1 MMHSESGNKLRIL
14 GSSFLSN
21 FFGTDGIRGEV
32 GKAPITADFL
42 LKVGWAVGSVLRE
55 SGSASV
61 IIGKDTRVS
70 GYLFESALEAGFLSA
85 GVNVGMLGPMPS
97 PAIAYLT
104 QAFGA
109 TAGVVISA
117 SHNPYH
123 DNGVKFF
130 SSKGVKLSD
139 DIQAAIEKKISMPMV
154 SVDSASIGK
163 AKRYGQALGRYIEF
177 CKSTFDKS
185 CDLSNLKIVIDC
197 ANGATYHIAEDVF
210 TELGASVTII
220 NNSPDGYNINHEC
233 GATDTLHLQREVI
246 ENSADLGI
254 AFDGDGD
261 RLIMVDHK
269 GEKVDGDELVFII
282 ANAWKKS
289 GELKSNTVVGT
300 KMTNL
305 GIRNALSDNGVG
317 FIEAD
322 VGDRHVMDQLIKNKA
337 ILGGE
342 GSGHIICLNKSTS
355 GDAIIAAL
363 QVLEIIA
370 KSGQSLFDLKSRMT
384 KYPQVL
390 INIKTQKKI
399 NLSDS
404 KLIEVIRSVESKL
417 TDTGRVLV
425 RESGTESLVRVM
437 VECAEYDLAEESAK
451 HISKTIQSM

>member
-1 MMHSESGNKLRIL
+1 MN
-14 GSSFLSN
+14 N

-32 GKAPITADFL
+32 GVEPITADFL

-117 SHNPYH
+117 SHNPYQ

-139 DIQAAIEKKISMPMV
+139 DVQKAIEKKLATPMISV
-154 SVDSASIGK
+154 NSAAIGK

-177 CKSTFDKS
+177 CKSTFDKT
-185 CDLSNLKIVIDC
+185 CDLSNLKIIIDC

-210 TELGASVTII
+210 TELGATII
-220 NNSPDGYNINHEC
+220 MINNTPDGYNINRDC
-233 GATDTLHLQREVI
+233 GATDTRQLQHEVLKQ
-246 ENSADLGI
+246 SANLGI

-261 RLIMVDHK
+261 RLIMVDHL
-269 GEKVDGDELVFII
+269 GEKVDGDELVYII
-282 ANAWKKS
+282 ASAWS
-289 GELKSNTVVGT
+289 DNGGLKSNTVVGT

-305 GIRNALSDNGVG
+305 GVRKALLELGLT

-322 VGDRHVMDQLIKNKA
+322 VGDRHVMDELINNNA

-363 QVLEIIA
+363 QVLEVIS
-370 KSGQSLFDLKSRMT
+370 KTSETLYDLKSKMT

-390 INIKTQKKI
+390 LNIKTD
-399 NLSDS
+399 SDVDLKNNS
-404 KLIEVIRSVESKL
+404 KLADAISYIESKL
-417 TDTGRVLV
+417 SDTGRILI
-425 RESGTESLVRVM
+425 RNSGTEALVRVM
-437 VECAEYDLAEESAK
+437 VECNDLELATESANYLADVIK
-451 HISKTIQSM
+451 SK

>member
-1 MMHSESGNKLRIL
+1 M
-14 GSSFLSN
+14 SN

-32 GKAPITADFL
+32 GKSPITADVL
-42 LKVGWAVGSVLRE
+42 LKVGWAVGSVLKE
-55 SGSASV
+55 QNENASV

-117 SHNPYH
+117 SHNPFQ

-139 DIQAAIEKKISMPMV
+139 DTQKAIEKKISMPMT

-163 AKRYGQALGRYIEF
+163 AKRYAQAVGRYIEF

-185 CDLSNLKIVIDC
+185 CDLSNLNIIIDC

-210 TELGASVTII
+210 TELGASVSMI
-220 NNSPDGYNINHEC
+220 NNSPDGYNINRDC
-233 GATDTLHLQREVI
+233 GATDTKHLQKAVL
-246 ENSADLGI
+246 ENNADLGI

-269 GEKVDGDELVFII
+269 GHQVDGDELVFII
-282 ANAWKKS
+282 ANAWKDR
-289 GELKSNTVVGT
+289 GDLKSKTVVGT

-305 GIRNALSDNGVG
+305 GIQSAFADAGIS

-322 VGDRHVMDQLIKNKA
+322 VGDRHVMNQLIKHKA
-337 ILGGE
+337 VLGGE

-355 GDAIIAAL
+355 GDGIIAAL
-363 QVLEIIA
+363 QVLEVMS
-370 KSGQSLFDLKSRMT
+370 KTGKNLNDLKSRFT

-390 INIKTQKKI
+390 INIKTKSKV
-399 NLSDS
+399 NLQG
-404 KLIEVIRSVESKL
+404 ESKL
-417 TDTGRVLV
+417 TQAVNSIESKLSNTGRILI
-425 RESGTESLVRVM
+425 RESGTEPLIRVM
-437 VECAEYDLAEESAK
+437 VESANYKLAKDSAEELAE
-451 HISKTIQSM
+451 IIKTM

>member
-1 MMHSESGNKLRIL
+1 M
-14 GSSFLSN
+14 SN

-32 GKAPITADFL
+32 GKSPITADIL
-42 LKVGWAVGSVLRE
+42 LKVGWAVGSVLKE
-55 SGSASV
+55 QNENASV

-104 QAFGA
+104 QAFSA

-117 SHNPYH
+117 SHNPYQ

-130 SSKGVKLSD
+130 SSKGVKLND
-139 DIQAAIEKKISMPMV
+139 ETQKAIEKKISMPMS
-154 SVDSASIGK
+154 SVGSASIGK
-163 AKRYGQALGRYIEF
+163 ARRYEQALGRYIEF

-185 CDLSNLKIVIDC
+185 CDLSNLKIIIDC

-210 TELGASVTII
+210 SELGASVSMI
-220 NNSPDGYNINHEC
+220 NNTPDGYNINRDC
-233 GATDTLHLQREVI
+233 GATDTKHLQKEVL
-246 ENSADLGI
+246 ENNADLGI

-269 GEKVDGDELVFII
+269 GQKVDGDELVFII
-282 ANAWKKS
+282 ANAWKA
-289 GELKSNTVVGT
+289 GGDLKSNKVVGT

-305 GIRNALSDNGVG
+305 GIQLAFAEIGVS

-322 VGDRHVMDQLIKNKA
+322 VGDRHVMDQLIEHKA

-355 GDAIIAAL
+355 GDGIIAAL
-363 QVLEIIA
+363 QVLEVMS
-370 KSGQSLFDLKSRMT
+370 KTGKTLLELKSKMT

-390 INIKTQKKI
+390 INVKTDTKV
-399 NLSDS
+399 NLQEES
-404 KLIEVIRSVESKL
+404 KLSQAINSVESKL
-417 TDTGRVLV
+417 SKTGRVLV
-425 RESGTESLVRVM
+425 RESGTEPLVRVM
-437 VECAEYDLAEESAK
+437 VESSNYGLAKESAEELAK
-451 HISKTIQSM
+451 IIKSM

>member
-1 MMHSESGNKLRIL
+1 MHE
-14 GSSFLSN
+14 

-55 SGSASV
+55 SGDASV

-117 SHNPYH
+117 SHNPFQ

-130 SSKGVKLSD
+130 SSKGIKLSNET
-139 DIQAAIEKKISMPMV
+139 QKAIEEKISSTMV

-163 AKRYGQALGRYIEF
+163 AKRYGQAVGRYIEF
-177 CKSTFDKS
+177 CKSTFDKN
-185 CDLSNLKIVIDC
+185 CNLSDLKIVIDC

-210 TELGASVTII
+210 TELGASVMMI
-220 NNSPDGYNINHEC
+220 NNQPDGYNINREC
-233 GATDTLHLQREVI
+233 GATDTKHLQQEVLDQ
-246 ENSADLGI
+246 NADLGI

-282 ANAWKKS
+282 ADAWKKNGS
-289 GELKSNTVVGT
+289 LKSNIVVGT

-305 GIRNALSDNGVG
+305 GIRDAFSDLGIN
-317 FIEAD
+317 FIEAE
-322 VGDRHVMDQLIKNKA
+322 VGDRHVMDQLINNNA
-337 ILGGE
+337 VLGGE

-355 GDAIIAAL
+355 GDGIIAAL
-363 QVLEIIA
+363 QVLGVLC
-370 KSGQSLFDLKSRMT
+370 KSEQSLYNLKKNMN

-390 INIKTQKKI
+390 INIKTETEVNLI
-399 NLSDS
+399 NNERLSDAV
-404 KLIEVIRSVESKL
+404 KVIESKL
-417 TDTGRVLV
+417 SDKGRVLI
-425 RESGTESLVRVM
+425 RKSGTEPLIRVM
-437 VECAEYDLAEESAK
+437 VENIDSDLANESANYLAEIIK
-451 HISKTIQSM
+451 SK

>member
-1 MMHSESGNKLRIL
+1 M
-14 GSSFLSN
+14 SN
-21 FFGTDGIRGEV
+21 YFGTDGIRGEV
-32 GKAPITADFL
+32 GKSPITADVL
-42 LKVGWAVGSVLRE
+42 LKVGWAVGSVLKE
-55 SGSASV
+55 QNENASV

-104 QAFGA
+104 QAYGA

-117 SHNPYH
+117 SHNPFQ

-139 DIQAAIEKKISMPMV
+139 DTQKAIEEKISMPMT

-163 AKRYGQALGRYIEF
+163 AKRYEQAVGRYIEF

-185 CDLSNLKIVIDC
+185 CDLSNLNIIIDC

-210 TELGASVTII
+210 TELGASVSMI
-220 NNSPDGYNINHEC
+220 NNSPDGYNINRDC
-233 GATDTLHLQREVI
+233 GATDTKHLQKVVL
-246 ENSADLGI
+246 ENNADLGI

-269 GEKVDGDELVFII
+269 GHQVDGDELVFII
-282 ANAWKKS
+282 ANAWKES
-289 GELKSNTVVGT
+289 GDLKSKTVVGT

-305 GIRNALSDNGVG
+305 GIQSAFADAGIS

-322 VGDRHVMDQLIKNKA
+322 VGDRHGMNQLIKHKA
-337 ILGGE
+337 VLGGE

-355 GDAIIAAL
+355 GDGIIAAL
-363 QVLEIIA
+363 QVLEVMS
-370 KSGQSLFDLKSRMT
+370 KTRKNLNDLKSRFT

-390 INIKTQKKI
+390 INIKTKSKV
-399 NLSDS
+399 NLQG
-404 KLIEVIRSVESKL
+404 ESKL
-417 TDTGRVLV
+417 TQAVNSIESKLSNTGRILI
-425 RESGTESLVRVM
+425 RESGTEPLIRVM
-437 VECAEYDLAEESAK
+437 VESANYKLAKDSAEELVE
-451 HISKTIQSM
+451 IIKTM

>member
-1 MMHSESGNKLRIL
+1 M
-14 GSSFLSN
+14 SN

-32 GKAPITADFL
+32 GKSPITADVL
-42 LKVGWAVGSVLRE
+42 LKVGWAVGSVLKE
-55 SGSASV
+55 QNENASV

-117 SHNPYH
+117 SHNPFQ

-139 DIQAAIEKKISMPMV
+139 DTQKAIEKKISMPMT

-163 AKRYGQALGRYIEF
+163 AKRYEQAVGRYIEF

-185 CDLSNLKIVIDC
+185 CDLSNLNIIIDC

-210 TELGASVTII
+210 TELGASVSMI
-220 NNSPDGYNINHEC
+220 NNSPDGYNINRDC
-233 GATDTLHLQREVI
+233 GATDTNHLQKVVL
-246 ENSADLGI
+246 ENNADLGI

-269 GEKVDGDELVFII
+269 GHQVDGDELVFII
-282 ANAWKKS
+282 ANAWKES
-289 GELKSNTVVGT
+289 GDLKSKTVVGT

-305 GIRNALSDNGVG
+305 GIQSAFADAGIS

-322 VGDRHVMDQLIKNKA
+322 VGDRHVMNQLIKHKA
-337 ILGGE
+337 VLGGE

-355 GDAIIAAL
+355 GDGIIAAL
-363 QVLEIIA
+363 QVLEVMS
-370 KSGQSLFDLKSRMT
+370 KTGKNLNDLKSRFT

-390 INIKTQKKI
+390 INIKTKSKV
-399 NLSDS
+399 NLQG
-404 KLIEVIRSVESKL
+404 ESKL
-417 TDTGRVLV
+417 TQAVNSIESKLSNTGRILI
-425 RESGTESLVRVM
+425 RESGTEALIRVM
-437 VECAEYDLAEESAK
+437 VESANYKLAKDSAEELAE
-451 HISKTIQSM
+451 IIKTM

>member
-1 MMHSESGNKLRIL
+1 M
-14 GSSFLSN
+14 SN

-32 GKAPITADFL
+32 GKSPITADIL
-42 LKVGWAVGSVLRE
+42 LKVGWAVGSVLKE
-55 SGSASV
+55 QNENASV

-117 SHNPYH
+117 SHNLYQ

-130 SSKGVKLSD
+130 SSKGVKLND
-139 DIQAAIEKKISMPMV
+139 ETQKAIEKKISMPMS
-154 SVDSASIGK
+154 SVGSASIGK
-163 AKRYGQALGRYIEF
+163 ARRYEQALGRYIEF

-185 CDLSNLKIVIDC
+185 CDLSNLKIIIDC

-210 TELGASVTII
+210 SELGASVSMI
-220 NNSPDGYNINHEC
+220 NNTPDGYNINRDC
-233 GATDTLHLQREVI
+233 GATDTKHLQKEVL
-246 ENSADLGI
+246 ENNADLGI

-269 GEKVDGDELVFII
+269 GQKVDGDELVYII
-282 ANAWKKS
+282 ANAWKA
-289 GELKSNTVVGT
+289 GGDLKSNKVVGT

-305 GIRNALSDNGVG
+305 GIQLAFAEIGVS

-322 VGDRHVMDQLIKNKA
+322 VGDRHVMDQLIEHKA
-337 ILGGE
+337 VLGGE

-355 GDAIIAAL
+355 GDGIIAAL
-363 QVLEIIA
+363 QVLEVMS
-370 KSGQSLFDLKSRMT
+370 KTGKTLLELKSKMT

-390 INIKTQKKI
+390 INVKTDTKV
-399 NLSDS
+399 NLQEES
-404 KLIEVIRSVESKL
+404 KLSQAINSVESKL
-417 TDTGRVLV
+417 SKTGRVLV
-425 RESGTESLVRVM
+425 RESGTEPLVRVM
-437 VECAEYDLAEESAK
+437 VESSNYGLAKESAEELAK
-451 HISKTIQSM
+451 IIKSM

>member
-1 MMHSESGNKLRIL
+1 MN
-14 GSSFLSN
+14 N

-32 GKAPITADFL
+32 GVAPITADFL

-55 SGSASV
+55 NGDASV

-139 DIQAAIEKKISMPMV
+139 EVQKAIEEKISMPMI
-154 SVDSASIGK
+154 SVNSATIGK

-185 CDLSNLKIVIDC
+185 YDLSDLKIVIDC

-210 TELGASVTII
+210 KELGASITMI
-220 NNSPDGYNINHEC
+220 NNHPDGYNINHKC
-233 GATDTLHLQREVI
+233 GATDTRQLQKEVLKVGANI
-246 ENSADLGI
+246 GI

-261 RLIMVDHK
+261 RLIMVDHL
-269 GEKVDGDELVFII
+269 GEKVDGDELLYII
-282 ANAWKKS
+282 ASSWKKN
-289 GELKSNTVVGT
+289 GLLKSDTVVGT
-300 KMTNL
+300 RMTNL
-305 GIRNALSDNGVG
+305 GVRDALGDIGIK

-322 VGDRHVMDQLIKNKA
+322 VGDRHVMDGLINSNA

-363 QVLEIIA
+363 QILEILA
-370 KSGQSLFDLKSRMT
+370 KSNKTLNMLKNKVKKCS
-384 KYPQVL
+384 QVL
-390 INIKTQKKI
+390 LNIRTI
-399 NLSDS
+399 ADVDLDNNHALSDAIS
-404 KLIEVIRSVESKL
+404 AVEAKLLNK
-417 TDTGRVLV
+417 GRVLI
-425 RESGTESLVRVM
+425 RKSGTEPLVRVM
-437 VECAEYDLAEESAK
+437 VECADLELATEYANYLADVIK
-451 HISKTIQSM
+451 LK

>member
-1 MMHSESGNKLRIL
+1 MHE
-14 GSSFLSN
+14 

-55 SGSASV
+55 SGDASV

-117 SHNPYH
+117 SHNHYQ

-139 DIQAAIEKKISMPMV
+139 KIQKAIEEKISSTMV

-163 AKRYGQALGRYIEF
+163 AKRFGQAVGRYIEF
-177 CKSTFDKS
+177 CKSTFDKNS
-185 CDLSNLKIVIDC
+185 DLSNLKIVIDC

-210 TELGASVTII
+210 TELGASVVMI
-220 NNSPDGYNINHEC
+220 NNEPDGYNINRNC
-233 GATDTLHLQREVI
+233 GATDTKHLQQEVLGQ
-246 ENSADLGI
+246 NADLGI

-282 ANAWKKS
+282 ADAWKKN
-289 GELKSNTVVGT
+289 GHLKSNTVVGT

-305 GIRNALSDNGVG
+305 GIRDAFSDLGIN
-317 FIEAD
+317 FIEAE
-322 VGDRHVMDQLIKNKA
+322 VGDRHVMDQLIKNNA
-337 ILGGE
+337 VLGGE

-355 GDAIIAAL
+355 GDGIIAAL
-363 QVLEIIA
+363 QVLEVLC
-370 KSGQSLFDLKSRMT
+370 KSEQ
-384 KYPQVL
+384 
-390 INIKTQKKI
+390 
-399 NLSDS
+399 
-404 KLIEVIRSVESKL
+404 
-417 TDTGRVLV
+417 
-425 RESGTESLVRVM
+425 
-437 VECAEYDLAEESAK
+437 
-451 HISKTIQSM
+451 

>member
-1 MMHSESGNKLRIL
+1 
-14 GSSFLSN
+14 LSN

-32 GKAPITADFL
+32 GKSPITADIL
-42 LKVGWAVGSVLRE
+42 LKVGWAVGSVLKE
-55 SGSASV
+55 QNENASV

-117 SHNPYH
+117 SHNPYQ

-139 DIQAAIEKKISMPMV
+139 ETQKAIEKKISMPMS
-154 SVDSASIGK
+154 SVGSASIGK
-163 AKRYGQALGRYIEF
+163 ARRYEQALGRYIEF

-185 CDLSNLKIVIDC
+185 CDLSNLKIIIDC

-210 TELGASVTII
+210 SELGASVSMI
-220 NNSPDGYNINHEC
+220 NNTPDGYNINREC
-233 GATDTLHLQREVI
+233 GATDTKHLQKEVL
-246 ENSADLGI
+246 ENNADLGI

-269 GEKVDGDELVFII
+269 GQKVDGDELVFII
-282 ANAWKKS
+282 ANAWKE
-289 GELKSNTVVGT
+289 GDDLKSNRVVGT

-305 GIRNALSDNGVG
+305 GIQLAFAEIGVS

-322 VGDRHVMDQLIKNKA
+322 VGDRHVMDQLIEHKA
-337 ILGGE
+337 VLGGE

-355 GDAIIAAL
+355 GDGIIAAL
-363 QVLEIIA
+363 QVLEVMS
-370 KSGQSLFDLKSRMT
+370 KTGKTLLELKSKMT

-390 INIKTQKKI
+390 INVKTDTKV
-399 NLSDS
+399 NLQEES
-404 KLIEVIRSVESKL
+404 KLSQAINSVESKL
-417 TDTGRVLV
+417 SKTGRVLV
-425 RESGTESLVRVM
+425 RESGTEPLVRVM
-437 VECAEYDLAEESAK
+437 VESSNYGLAKESAEELAK
-451 HISKTIQSM
+451 IIKSM

>member
-1 MMHSESGNKLRIL
+1 M
-14 GSSFLSN
+14 SN

-32 GKAPITADFL
+32 GKSPITADIL
-42 LKVGWAVGSVLRE
+42 LKVGWAVGSVLKE
-55 SGSASV
+55 QNENASV

-104 QAFGA
+104 QAFSA

-117 SHNPYH
+117 SHNLYQ

-130 SSKGVKLSD
+130 SSKGVKLND
-139 DIQAAIEKKISMPMV
+139 ETQTAIEKKISMPMSSV
-154 SVDSASIGK
+154 SSASIGK
-163 AKRYGQALGRYIEF
+163 ARRYEQALGRYIEF

-185 CDLSNLKIVIDC
+185 CDLSNLKIIIDC

-210 TELGASVTII
+210 SELGASVLMI
-220 NNSPDGYNINHEC
+220 NNTPDGYNINRDC
-233 GATDTLHLQREVI
+233 GATDTKHLQKEVL
-246 ENSADLGI
+246 ENNADLGI

-269 GEKVDGDELVFII
+269 GQKVDGDELVFII
-282 ANAWKKS
+282 ANAWKE
-289 GELKSNTVVGT
+289 GGDLKSNKVVGT

-305 GIRNALSDNGVG
+305 GIQLAFAEIGVS

-322 VGDRHVMDQLIKNKA
+322 VGDRHVMDQLIEHKA
-337 ILGGE
+337 VLGGE

-355 GDAIIAAL
+355 GDGIIAAL
-363 QVLEIIA
+363 QVLEVMS
-370 KSGQSLFDLKSRMT
+370 KTGKTLLELKSKMT

-390 INIKTQKKI
+390 INVKTDTKV
-399 NLSDS
+399 NLQEES
-404 KLIEVIRSVESKL
+404 KLSQAINSVESKL
-417 TDTGRVLV
+417 SKTGRVLV
-425 RESGTESLVRVM
+425 RESGTEPLVRVM
-437 VECAEYDLAEESAK
+437 VESSNYGLAKESAEELAK
-451 HISKTIQSM
+451 IIKSM